1 MNTLIP
7 NQVSNEQTRNGA
19 ERPALTSAFLG
30 TRTGQA
36 GALFIGLDLS
46 PQVQAWRIIM
56 KRYTLSLLAALAAI
70 AVIPFVAAQSP
81 ATVVRMT
88 GDKSFEPKTITVKPG
103 DTVVWKNVSDMVHT
117 VTDIPAQAITKDDAA
132 LPANAKEFDSGLIQ
146 PGKDYSHT
154 FTVPGTY
161 KYFCVPH
168 ETVGMVGTVVVAK

>member
-1 MNTLIP
+1 L
-7 NQVSNEQTRNGA
+7 
-19 ERPALTSAFLG
+19 
-30 TRTGQA
+30 
-36 GALFIGLDLS
+36 
-46 PQVQAWRIIM
+46 
-56 KRYTLSLLAALAAI
+56 KRYTLSVFAALAAI

-117 VTDIPAQAITKDDAA
+117 VTDIPAQAITKGDAV
-132 LPANAKEFDSGLIQ
+132 LPPNAKEFDSGLIQ
-146 PGKDYSHT
+146 PGKDYSYT

-168 ETVGMVGTVVVAK
+168 ETAGMVGIGKPLVDQTSELPTRKRDSRCHPRSCLQRGWSPRTS

>member
-1 MNTLIP
+1 
-7 NQVSNEQTRNGA
+7 
-19 ERPALTSAFLG
+19 
-30 TRTGQA
+30 
-36 GALFIGLDLS
+36 
-46 PQVQAWRIIM
+46 M
-56 KRYTLSLLAALAAI
+56 KRYTLSLFASLAAVT
-70 AVIPFVAAQSP
+70 VIPFVAAQSP

-132 LPANAKEFDSGLIQ
+132 LPSNAKEFDSGLIQ
-146 PGKDYSHT
+146 PGKDYSYT

-168 ETVGMVGTVVVAK
+168 ETAGMVGTVVVAK